1 MKPANVL
8 RAAQLMSRPASYGS
22 SADVAHRHISLIGNQ
37 NHAAEAAAAA
47 TLSFA

>member
-1 MKPANVL
+1 
-8 RAAQLMSRPASYGS
+8 
-22 SADVAHRHISLIGNQ
+22 VARQPTLLTVILALIGNQ